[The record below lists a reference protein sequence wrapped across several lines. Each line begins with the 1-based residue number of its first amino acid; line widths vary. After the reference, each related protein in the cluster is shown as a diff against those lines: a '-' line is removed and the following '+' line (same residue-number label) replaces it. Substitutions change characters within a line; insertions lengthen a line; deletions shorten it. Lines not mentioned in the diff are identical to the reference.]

1 MLPPDATSKS
11 SADQSQDAVA
21 MRPHE
26 DIHAAPETALEWP
39 HNPIKVV
46 VSGALFLFLLRKHF
60 ITKKIKKNAAM

>member
-1 MLPPDATSKS
+1 VAAAMEESGPSWAARVRRGLLPPDATSKS

-39 HNPIKVV
+39 HNPINYHHIPCK
-46 VSGALFLFLLRKHF
+46 
-60 ITKKIKKNAAM
+60 